1 VPYTPPGPVAPEEFD
16 AFADALAAAF
26 HDDPRGAWVDR
37 ARAVHEPERA
47 WAIRDGG
54 RIVAT
59 AASLGFEL
67 TVPGGPVPM
76 AGVTAVG
83 VRPTHRRRGLLTSLM
98 RAQLERLR
106 EGGEAIAGLWA
117 SEARI
122 YGRFGYGLATRV
134 AQLEVRT
141 ERASLRPGLDAG
153 GLVADQLRPADA
165 RADLRALYDDVRR
178 GQPGL
183 LARGEPRWD
192 RVLDDPEGDRDGAKP
207 LRVVV
212 VRDDAGAPQAYAVYA
227 VRVADD
233 GIDQDGEALV
243 REVLAATPA
252 ARVAVW
258 EQLLGLDLVRRL
270 RWADGPADVG
280 VGLLL
285 TDPRAARAQLGD
297 GLWVRLVDV
306 DRALAGRRYA
316 TELDVVLDVDDG
328 GLPANA
334 GRHRLAG
341 GPSGAACAPT
351 TDAPDLRL
359 GTDTLAA
366 AFLGGPSLRALA
378 DAGRV
383 QELTPGG
390 VDAATAAF
398 RSPREP
404 WCADVF

>member
-1 VPYTPPGPVAPEEFD
+1 MPLTPPGPVAPEEFD
-16 AFADALAAAF
+16 AFAAAVAAAF
-26 HDDPRGAWVDR
+26 HDEPEGPWIER
-37 ARAVHEPERA
+37 ARAVHEHERA
-47 WAIRDGG
+47 WAVRDAG
-54 RIVAT
+54 RIVGT
-59 AASLGFEL
+59 ASSVGFEL

-83 VRPTHRRRGLLTSLM
+83 VRPTHRRRGVLTSLM
-98 RAQLERLR
+98 RAQLEALR
-106 EGGEAIAGLWA
+106 DGGEAIAGLWA

-122 YGRFGYGLATRV
+122 YGRFGYGLATHV

-141 ERASLRPGLDAG
+141 PQASLLPGLDGG
-153 GLVADQLRPADA
+153 GLVADLLRPADA
-165 RADLRALYDDVRR
+165 RVDLQAVHDAVRP

-183 LARGEPRWD
+183 LDRAGPRWD
-192 RVLDDPEGDRDGAKP
+192 RLLDDPEGERDGAKP
-207 LRVVV
+207 LRALV
-212 VRDDAGAPQAYAVYA
+212 VRDETGAPQAYAVYA

-252 ARVAVW
+252 GRVAVW

-280 VGLLL
+280 VALLL
-285 TDPRAARAQLGD
+285 ADPRAARAQLGD
-297 GLWVRLVDV
+297 GLWLRLVDV
-306 DRALAGRRYA
+306 DRALAQRRYA
-316 TELDVVLDVDDG
+316 TDLDVVVDVADPV
-328 GLPANA
+328 LPVNA

-341 GPSGAACAPT
+341 GPSGATCAPT

-359 GTDTLAA
+359 GADTLAA

-383 QELTPGG
+383 EELTRGV
-390 VDAATAAF
+390 VDAAASAF

-404 WCADVF
+404 WCADGF

>member
-1 VPYTPPGPVAPEEFD
+1 M
-16 AFADALAAAF
+16 
-26 HDDPRGAWVDR
+26 R
-37 ARAVHEPERA
+37 AR
-47 WAIRDGG
+47 
-54 RIVAT
+54 
-59 AASLGFEL
+59 
-67 TVPGGPVPM
+67 
-76 AGVTAVG
+76 
-83 VRPTHRRRGLLTSLM
+83 
-98 RAQLERLR
+98 LEGLR

-122 YGRFGYGLATRV
+122 YGRFGYGPATRV

-141 ERASLRPGLDAG
+141 ERASLLPRARRRR
-153 GLVADQLRPADA
+153 ARRRPAA
-165 RADLRALYDDVRR
+165 PGGRAAPGRRRGDLRAVYDDADR

-183 LARGEPRWD
+183 LDRGEPRWD
-192 RVLDDPEGDRDGAKP
+192 RLLADREGDRDGAKP

-212 VRDDAGAPQAYAVYA
+212 VRDDAGAPQGYAVYA

-243 REVLAATPA
+243 REVLAATPG

-285 TDPRAARAQLGD
+285 ADPRAARAQLGD

-316 TELDVVLDVDDG
+316 AEVDVVLDVDDP

-341 GPSGAACAPT
+341 GPSGATCAPT

-383 QELTPGG
+383 QELTPGA